1 MRKEIIMETENN
13 LKLDNSED
21 TKYQDLYNV
30 VKVILQLK
38 FKTLNIYI
46 SDEERLK
53 IDKPNVQ
60 LK

>member
-1 MRKEIIMETENN
+1 MRKKIIIETENN